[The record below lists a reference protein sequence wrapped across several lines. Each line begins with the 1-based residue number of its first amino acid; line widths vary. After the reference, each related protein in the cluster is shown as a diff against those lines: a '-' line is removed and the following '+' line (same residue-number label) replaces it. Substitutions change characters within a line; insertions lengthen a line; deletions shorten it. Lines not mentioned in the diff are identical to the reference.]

1 MNQDTG
7 ETRDLTDAEKA
18 LGRAQLMAHLQKTDE
33 VPVSEDVKDMVDIG
47 RVALNRA
54 QRRLAARRRR

>member
-18 LGRAQLMAHLQKTDE
+18 LGRAQLMAILQAKGE
-33 VPVSEDVKDMVDIG
+33 VPVSEDVRDMVDVG

>member
-1 MNQDTG
+1 MNVDTG

-18 LGRAQLMAHLQKTDE
+18 LDRALLMAHLQKTDE
-33 VPVSEDVKDMVDIG
+33 VPVSEDVRDMVDVG

>member
-7 ETRDLTDAEKA
+7 ETRDLTPAERA
-18 LGRAQLMAHLQKTDE
+18 LDRAQLMAHFQKTDE

-47 RVALNRA
+47 RVAMNRA

>member
-7 ETRDLTDAEKA
+7 ETRDLTDSERT
-18 LGRAQLMAHLQKTDE
+18 LDRAQLMAHLQKTDE

>member
-7 ETRDLTDAEKA
+7 ETRDLTNAEKA
-18 LGRAQLMAHLQKTDE
+18 LGRAQLMAHLQKNDE